1 MSSKIPVSSSFSTIA
16 NFLGTIGVIGS
27 LIFVGLEL
35 RQSHQIA
42 LAGQIQA
49 RSELIA
55 EAILTPLQGQ
65 LDTLK
70 VWNRLGEE
78 PFASEEQELVWG
90 QLTRFRAVSL
100 DNVWQQY
107 SLGLM
112 SEDSWSQAEN
122 RGKNLWINCWE
133 RPYAIGPFTESLE
146 AYAKENWSSEE
157 C

>member
-1 MSSKIPVSSSFSTIA
+1 MSSKIPVSISFSTIA

-35 RQSHQIA
+35 RQSHTIA
-42 LAGQIQA
+42 LAGQIQS

-55 EAILTPLQGQ
+55 HALLTPLQGQ
-65 LDTLK
+65 PEAIK
-70 VWNRLGEE
+70 VWSRPDGE
-78 PFASEEQELVWG
+78 PFESEEQKLLWE
-90 QLTRFRAVSL
+90 QITRFRAVSM

-122 RGKNLWINCWE
+122 RGKNLWIDCQQ
-133 RPYAIGPFTESLE
+133 RPYAAGPFTDSLE
-146 AYAKENWSSEE
+146 DYARANWSGEE